1 MLKHLLNGGSLLS
14 YALYDKEN
22 DERAALR
29 AQIAKDTNV
38 TARSE
43 HEPKDKEED
52 NGQDVDSG
60 ADNEGDDEGGN
71 KEEKDED
78 EGEERDDKEKIEE
91 TAEEKEKREA
101 SEKEAAKAQRKQDRM
116 QRRIDEAISA
126 KKAAEDKVA
135 ALEAQLAAD
144 PDKTLTAEEIKKQAK
159 ALADEQIKAKELET
173 LQANFQ
179 KSCDDLQAAAK
190 KIDKEFD
197 DKIEDVCAQF
207 GPIPSF
213 MIGVLAD
220 MDNGGEV
227 LAYLADKED
236 EAEGVWK
243 KSPATMTRKLVEIS
257 NKLIEAKKKP
267 KKQLSN
273 VPDPVEPVNG
283 SRQVSSAITEA
294 DAKDMEVWTAKRRQQ
309 MIERRKAQ
317 GYG

>member
-1 MLKHLLNGGSLLS
+1 MNGNSLLS

-22 DERAALR
+22 DDRAALR

-43 HEPKDKEED
+43 HEPKQEEEKDEQDADDKS
-52 NGQDVDSG
+52 N
-60 ADNEGDDEGGN
+60 NEGDDEGDG
-71 KEEKDED
+71 KEEKDEE
-78 EGEERDDKEKIEE
+78 EGDDGEKVEE
-91 TAEEKEKREA
+91 TVEEKEAREA

-179 KSCDDLQAAAK
+179 KSCDDLQSAAK

-236 EAEGVWK
+236 EAESIWR

-257 NKLIEAKKKP
+257 NKLVEAKKKP
-267 KKQLSN
+267 KKQISK
-273 VPDPVEPVNG
+273 VPDPIEPVKG
-283 SRQVSSAITEA
+283 SRQVSSAITES
-294 DAKDMEVWTAKRRQQ
+294 DTKDMDVYAAKRRQQ
-309 MIERRKAQ
+309 IIERRKAQ
-317 GYG
+317 GYS